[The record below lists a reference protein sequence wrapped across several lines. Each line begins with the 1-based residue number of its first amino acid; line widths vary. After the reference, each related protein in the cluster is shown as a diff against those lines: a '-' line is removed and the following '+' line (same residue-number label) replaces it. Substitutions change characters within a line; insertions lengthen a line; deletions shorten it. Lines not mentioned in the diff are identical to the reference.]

1 MGVTRI
7 PEGDGSAAM
16 ESGAC
21 GESSEAKREGRGLSS
36 EVWET
41 ETRPGPPRI
50 GKGMEIELKGT
61 GPGKGLPEGWRC
73 SPRSEKP
80 RGPDSRAQWALRF
93 AGIWGTAFPAP
104 PVGSCSWLCRTQ
116 ESRETEP
123 SRVRCEGNDTHTN
136 TLTSSHSHP
145 HLHAH
150 TPACH
155 KANSVGREA
164 LAGTFGPG

>member
-80 RGPDSRAQWALRF
+80 RGPDSRA
-93 AGIWGTAFPAP
+93 
-104 PVGSCSWLCRTQ
+104 
-116 ESRETEP
+116 
-123 SRVRCEGNDTHTN
+123 
-136 TLTSSHSHP
+136 
-145 HLHAH
+145 
-150 TPACH
+150 
-155 KANSVGREA
+155 
-164 LAGTFGPG
+164 